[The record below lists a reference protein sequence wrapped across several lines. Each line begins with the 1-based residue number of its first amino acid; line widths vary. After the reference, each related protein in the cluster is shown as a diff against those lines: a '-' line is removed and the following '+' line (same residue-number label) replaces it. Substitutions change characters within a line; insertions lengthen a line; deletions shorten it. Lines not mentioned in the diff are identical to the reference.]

1 MTKLYDLA
9 MPRCS
14 YQLIGITIV
23 WVSQVLFLHT
33 QYFFPLV
40 KVYNCTLTIMVFVV
54 KPVLLVVY
62 KLGEGRSPYLFTT
75 GFPACPTVPSNR
87 S

>member
-1 MTKLYDLA
+1 MFSSVNRHNNSMGVTGTFS
-9 MPRCS
+9 S
-14 YQLIGITIV
+14 YTV
-23 WVSQVLFLHT
+23 V
-33 QYFFPLV
+33 FPLV

-54 KPVLLVVY
+54 KPVLLVGY
-62 KLGEGRSPYLFTT
+62 KLGEGRSPHLFTT